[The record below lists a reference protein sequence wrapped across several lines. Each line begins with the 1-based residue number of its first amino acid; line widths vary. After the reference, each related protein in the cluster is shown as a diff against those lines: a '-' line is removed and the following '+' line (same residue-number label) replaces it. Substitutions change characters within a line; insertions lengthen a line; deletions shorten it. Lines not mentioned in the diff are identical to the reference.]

1 MAILR
6 MFPVQ
11 QKAEVFLL
19 VSVSILCSFF
29 CPQASA
35 QSKSK
40 LPEID
45 VFGGYSYL
53 RFDAKTLGFAN
64 DLNLNGADVSVSM
77 PELYR
82 GLGAALDI
90 SAHFATELEEFNY
103 MIGPQYTYE
112 WKGMRLYGHGLFG
125 KARARLRQPGTTNVE
140 PSYLSNA
147 TALGGGIDLPLSG
160 KFSVRIIQ
168 ADYLITKDFNVTQH
182 NVRLSTGVIYRF
194 GKKE

>member
-11 QKAEVFLL
+11 QKAAVFFL
-19 VSVSILCSFF
+19 VSVSILCSFVS
-29 CPQASA
+29 PLASA

-64 DLNLNGADVSVSM
+64 DLNLNGANVSVAM
-77 PELYR
+77 PDLYK

-90 SAHFATELEEFNY
+90 SGYYTTELEEFNFL
-103 MIGPQYTYE
+103 IGPQYTYE
-112 WKGMRLYGHGLFG
+112 WKGLRLYGHGLFG
-125 KARARLRQPGTTNVE
+125 KARARLREPGTTNVE

-147 TALGGGIDLPLSG
+147 VALGGGVDYPLSG

-194 GKKE
+194 GKK